1 MSDIDRIKELTELL
15 NHYRDEYYNLS
26 RPSVSDEEYDKL
38 FDELAELEKKTGF
51 VNNNSPTQ
59 TVGYTVNSSLIKVKH
74 DHPLLSLAKT
84 KDFNEAANFTHG
96 NQALLMFKLDGLTV
110 CLTYDNGELVEAST
124 RGSGE
129 EGSLI
134 TDNAR
139 TFVNVPMK
147 IPFTG
152 RLKITGEGL
161 IRRKDFEEI
170 NSTMPEEER
179 YKTPRNLAS
188 GSIQQLDSGICA
200 QRMVRFYAFNV
211 IEGLEDQFLSQRLS
225 EIKEF
230 GFDICPYHILNNS
243 DRFADKVDEMVRSAE
258 QMSIPID
265 GLVVMYDDLV
275 YGYSLGRTGHH
286 YKNGI
291 ALKFQEEE
299 EETTIRNIEWQVG
312 RTGKIT
318 PVAIF
323 DTVILDG
330 TNVSAA
336 SLHNISTM
344 QKLGIKKNATVTVV
358 KKNEIIPQITKSIG
372 GDEEFEVPAVCP
384 VCGENTVVKNDGST
398 ITVWCENEDC
408 VAKSIRNLSYFV
420 SKDCMNIDGLS
431 EKTLQRFVD
440 EGLIRNIYDIYE
452 LPNHKEEII
461 SFDGMGEKTYDSLVS
476 AIETS
481 KKVKLENFIA
491 ALSIP
496 NVALSKAKII
506 SRYFNGDWNAF
517 KDAVDNNFDFSTLDG
532 FGAEINRYIHTF
544 FRYKFNVKPE
554 YRKLVDI
561 LEFVVTENS
570 NTNFSLAGKTFV
582 ITGSLNNFSSRKAL
596 QEKIESLGGKV
607 AGSVSKNTN
616 YLINNDSTSSSTKNK
631 KAQSLNIPII
641 TEEEFL
647 KMINE

>member
-26 RPSVSDEEYDKL
+26 RPSVSDEEYDAL
-38 FDELAELEKKTGF
+38 FDELTELENRTGF
-51 VNNNSPTQ
+51 ISNNSPTQ
-59 TVGYTVNSSLIKVKH
+59 TVGYVVNSSLIKVKH

-84 KDFNEAANFTHG
+84 KDFNEAANFTRG
-96 NQALLMFKLDGLTV
+96 DQALLMFKLDGLTV
-110 CLTYDNGELVEAST
+110 CLTYENGELIEAST

-139 TFVNVPMK
+139 TFVNVPMR

-161 IRRKDFEEI
+161 IRRNDFEAI
-170 NSTMPEEER
+170 NSLMPEQER

-225 EIKEF
+225 IIKDF
-230 GFDICPYHILNNS
+230 GFDICPYQKFNS
-243 DRFADKVDEMVRSAE
+243 SDKFVDMVDEMVRSAE

-299 EETTIRNIEWQVG
+299 EETTLRNIEWQVG

-323 DTVILDG
+323 DTVVLDG

-336 SLHNISTM
+336 SLHNINTM
-344 QKLGIKKNATVTVV
+344 QKLGVKTNATVTVV
-358 KKNEIIPQITKSIG
+358 KKNEIIPQIIKSVG
-372 GDEEFEVPAVCP
+372 GDSDFDPPGKCP
-384 VCGENTVVKNDGST
+384 VCGGNTVVKNDGFT

-408 VAKSIRNLSYFV
+408 IAKSIRNLSYFV

-431 EKTLQRFVD
+431 EKTLQKFVD
-440 EGLIRNIYDIYE
+440 EGLIHNIYDIYE
-452 LPNHKEEII
+452 LPKHKEKII
-461 SFDGMGEKTYDSLVS
+461 SFDGMGEKTYESLVS
-476 AIETS
+476 SIEKS

-506 SRYFNGDWNAF
+506 SRHFDGDWESF
-517 KDAVDNNFDFSTLDG
+517 KNAVDDNFDFTTLEG
-532 FGAEINRYIHTF
+532 FGTEINRYIHTF
-544 FRYKFNVKPE
+544 FNYKFNVKPE
-554 YRKLVDI
+554 YQKLVDI
-561 LEFVVTENS
+561 LEFTVEENS
-570 NTNFSLAGKTFV
+570 NNNFSLAGKTFV
-582 ITGSLNNFSSRKAL
+582 ITGSLNYFSSRKVL
-596 QEKIESLGGKV
+596 QDKIENLGGKV
-607 AGSVSKNTN
+607 AGSVSKNTS
-616 YLINNDSTSSSTKNK
+616 YLINNDSTSSSSKNK

-647 KMINE
+647 NMINE

>member
-170 NSTMPEEER
+170 NSTIPEEER

-211 IEGLEDQFLSQRLS
+211 IEGLEDQFLSQRLA

-230 GFDICPYHILNNS
+230 GFDICPYQILNNS
-243 DRFADKVDEMVRSAE
+243 DGFADKVDEMVRSAE

-491 ALSIP
+491 ALSIS

-517 KDAVDNNFDFSTLDG
+517 KEAVDNNFDFTTLDG

-544 FRYKFNVKPE
+544 FRYKFDVKPE
-554 YRKLVDI
+554 YQKLVDI
-561 LEFVVTENS
+561 LEFVVAENS

-582 ITGSLNNFSSRKAL
+582 ITGSLNNFSSRKVL

-607 AGSVSKNTN
+607 AGSVSKNTD
-616 YLINNDSTSSSTKNK
+616 YLINNDSTSSSSKNK
-631 KAQSLNIPII
+631 KALSLNIPII
-641 TEEEFL
+641 AEEEFL
-647 KMINE
+647 EMINE

>member
-59 TVGYTVNSSLIKVKH
+59 TVGYTVNSFLIKVKH

-84 KDFNEAANFTHG
+84 KDFNEVANFTHG

-170 NSTMPEEER
+170 NSTMPEDER

-211 IEGLEDQFLSQRLS
+211 IEGLEEQFLSQRLS
-225 EIKEF
+225 IIKEF
-230 GFDICPYHILNNS
+230 GFDICPYQILNNS
-243 DRFADKVDEMVRSAE
+243 DGFADKVDEMVRSAE

-299 EETTIRNIEWQVG
+299 EETIIRNIEWQVG

-344 QKLGIKKNATVTVV
+344 QKLGVRKNATVTVV

-372 GDEEFEVPAVCP
+372 GDEEFETPAVCP
-384 VCGENTVVKNDGST
+384 VCGEKTVIKNDGST

-408 VAKSIRNLSYFV
+408 VAKSIRSLSYFV
-420 SKDCMNIDGLS
+420 SKDCMNIDRLS

-440 EGLIRNIYDIYE
+440 EGLIHNIYDVYE

-461 SFDGMGEKTYDSLVS
+461 SFDGMGEKTYNALVS
-476 AIETS
+476 AIEAS
-481 KKVKLENFIA
+481 KKVKLENFLA

-506 SRYFNGDWNAF
+506 SRYFNGDWNTF
-517 KDAVDNNFDFSTLDG
+517 KDAVDNNFNFTTLDG
-532 FGAEINRYIHTF
+532 FGAEINKCIHTF
-544 FRYKFNVKPE
+544 FRYKFNAKPE
-554 YRKLVDI
+554 YQKLVDV
-561 LEFVVTENS
+561 LEFVVSENS

-582 ITGSLNNFSSRKAL
+582 VTGSLNNFSSRKVL

-607 AGSVSKNTN
+607 AESVSKNTD
-616 YLINNDSTSSSTKNK
+616 YLINNDSTSSSSKNK

-647 KMINE
+647 EMINE

>member
-1 MSDIDRIKELTELL
+1 MNDIDRIKELTELL

-170 NSTMPEEER
+170 NRTMPEEER

-225 EIKEF
+225 IIKEF
-230 GFDICPYHILNNS
+230 GFDICPYQILNNS
-243 DRFADKVDEMVRSAE
+243 DGFTDKVDEMVCSAE
-258 QMSIPID
+258 QLSIPID

-299 EETTIRNIEWQVG
+299 EETALRDIEWQVG

-344 QKLGIKKNATVTVV
+344 QKLGIKKNATVMVV
-358 KKNEIIPQITKSIG
+358 KKNEIIPQIVKSVG
-372 GDEEFEVPAVCP
+372 GEEEFEHPAICP
-384 VCGENTVVKNDGST
+384 VCGSPTVIKNDGST
-398 ITVWCENEDC
+398 ITAWCENEDC
-408 VAKSIRNLSYFV
+408 VAKSIRNLAYFT

-431 EKTLQRFVD
+431 EKTLQKFVD
-440 EGLIRNIYDIYE
+440 EGLIKNIYDIYT
-452 LPNHKEEII
+452 LKDHKEEIT
-461 SFDGMGEKTYDSLVS
+461 SFDGMGEKMYESLVS
-476 AIETS
+476 SIEKS
-481 KKVKLENFIA
+481 REVKLENFIA

-496 NVALSKAKII
+496 NVALSKAKTI
-506 SRYFNGDWNAF
+506 SKYFNYDWELF
-517 KDAVDNNFDFSTLDG
+517 KEAVDNNFDFSELEG
-532 FGAEINRYIHTF
+532 FGSEINRYIHTF
-544 FRYKFNVKPE
+544 FNYKFNVKPE
-554 YRKLVDI
+554 YEKLLDVI
-561 LEFVVTENS
+561 EFVKQENS
-570 NTNFSLAGKTFV
+570 NTNFYLAGKTFV
-582 ITGSLNNFSSRKAL
+582 ITGSLNNFSNRKVL
-596 QEKIESLGGKV
+596 QEKIESMGGKV
-607 AGSVSKNTN
+607 AGSVSKNTD

-631 KAQSLNIPII
+631 KAQSLNVPII